1 MNSLPNLRLV
11 MRAVT
16 GLSVLTAV
24 LVCAQTTVIAR
35 LPRTSR
41 AEILARARKLAEHG
55 WVCNASNLNASCSH
69 RYRSDWKAGQHITGL
84 PYRWGGADTVE
95 EFDKKIA
102 QGLAAGAHSQFGV
115 LSCAAGVDCS
125 GFVTQCWGLAGSGHA
140 YSTSNLRDIA
150 GEPKYNWFSDMRP
163 GDALNLA
170 GSHVVLF
177 TGYNHDGTI
186 NVCEASGSKA
196 RVVCHATTWSRFK
209 GYRPLQ
215 YKGIDE

>member
-1 MNSLPNLRLV
+1 
-11 MRAVT
+11 
-16 GLSVLTAV
+16 
-24 LVCAQTTVIAR
+24 
-35 LPRTSR
+35 
-41 AEILARARKLAEHG
+41 
-55 WVCNASNLNASCSH
+55 
-69 RYRSDWKAGQHITGL
+69 
-84 PYRWGGADTVE
+84 
-95 EFDKKIA
+95 
-102 QGLAAGAHSQFGV
+102 
-115 LSCAAGVDCS
+115 
-125 GFVTQCWGLAGSGHA
+125 
-140 YSTSNLRDIA
+140 
-150 GEPKYNWFSDMRP
+150 MRP